1 MNTKKKY
8 RIGLIVERS
17 RAFGR
22 KLCEGIITY
31 AQDRDD
37 WYLQFLTPSD
47 LRRRQIRDNLD
58 GFIARVT
65 SNAFARL
72 LKSTGMPVVDIYY
85 ENPLPGFAV
94 VKTKHEAVGILAAEH
109 FIDRRFKNFA
119 YCPYGGGRTSAY
131 CRKSFIRRLRRA
143 GFECN
148 VYSTKNEP
156 SYCID
161 GSDHISDVLSP
172 PKDAKQLEKWLASL
186 PKPVAIFCPSDL
198 RAWQI
203 NEICHSSG
211 INVPREVAILG
222 LDNDIIIC
230 GTSKPMIS
238 SIDPDAQKIGYT
250 AAETL
255 TEMMENGIPERMII
269 RQIPP
274 SGVVTRAS
282 SETAPVEP
290 AWLADALVYIQR
302 NAKHGIS
309 ASDVFAELNLSHTL
323 VTRAFRKTLGVTVQG
338 EIARTRLEEA
348 RRLLSMTDL
357 SITQIAKHSGFN
369 STTYFM
375 QSFSKA
381 YGIAPGLW
389 RTNLNPTFHT
399 RP

>member
-1 MNTKKKY
+1 M
-8 RIGLIVERS
+8 IVERS

-143 GFECN
+143 GFGCN

-302 NAKHGIS
+302 NAKHGS
-309 ASDVFAELNLSHTL
+309 PSL
-323 VTRAFRKTLGVTVQG
+323 
-338 EIARTRLEEA
+338 
-348 RRLLSMTDL
+348 
-357 SITQIAKHSGFN
+357 
-369 STTYFM
+369 
-375 QSFSKA
+375 
-381 YGIAPGLW
+381 P
-389 RTNLNPTFHT
+389 T
-399 RP
+399 RPTTLPVKTSRSSAPVNRLSSDIMLMMFSTVLNCPCATQHTPPASVLKRAATAVRPAVFSAYTSSTKLNRSSSANRKIP